1 MERSEAVTSKD
12 GGIRVTIM
20 ALAATLAAL
29 LVVQVSWTT
38 RHAEAAFPGDNGL
51 IVFTSN
57 VSSGSGVNNPTGD
70 HEIFAAPPVGDL
82 IQLTDNTSPDYSP
95 SWSANGSRIVFM
107 SRRDGNAEIY
117 KMDADGDNE
126 VRLTNS
132 PADDGAPVFSPDGRK
147 IAFHGKL
154 SGGNDD
160 LFVMSSGGNKLVR
173 ITRNTADDTFPS
185 WSPSGSR
192 IAFQSSRGASGRDN
206 IYVMKPAP
214 EGKKNR
220 PKNLSR
226 NSTADDE
233 TPDWSPNG
241 KRIAFSGERGP
252 GGFEIYTMRADGT
265 DQTPVTDSAAFSG
278 SPAWSPDGNLIVFQR
293 ETSGNGDI
301 WTVGSDGSSP
311 FNLTSGWSSYED
323 TPEWQPQ

>member
-1 MERSEAVTSKD
+1 MTYRGE
-12 GGIRVTIM
+12 GLGVTIM

-29 LVVQVSWTT
+29 LVMQVSWSASP
-38 RHAEAAFPGDNGL
+38 AEAAFPGDNGL
-51 IVFTSN
+51 IVFASN
-57 VSSGSGVNNPTGD
+57 VTSGSGVNNPTGD

-82 IQLTDNTSPDYSP
+82 IQLTDNTSADYSP
-95 SWSANGSRIVFM
+95 SWSASGSKIVFM

-117 KMDADGDNE
+117 KMDADGNNE
-126 VRLTNS
+126 VRLTNN
-132 PADDGAPVFSPDGRK
+132 PAEDGAPVFSPDGRK
-147 IAFHGKL
+147 IAFQRSP
-154 SGGNDD
+154 SGGDDD
-160 LFVMSSGGNKLVR
+160 LFVMSSGGNNMVR
-173 ITRNTADDTFPS
+173 ITRNTEDDSFPS

-192 IAFQSSRGASGRDN
+192 IAFQSSRSASGQDN
-206 IYVMKPAP
+206 IYIMKPTR

-233 TPDWSPNG
+233 APDWSPNG

-265 DQTPVTDSAAFSG
+265 AQTPVTDSTAYSG
-278 SPAWSPDGNLIVFQR
+278 SPAWSPDGNRIVFQR

-311 FNLTSGWSSYED
+311 FNLTSGWTSYED